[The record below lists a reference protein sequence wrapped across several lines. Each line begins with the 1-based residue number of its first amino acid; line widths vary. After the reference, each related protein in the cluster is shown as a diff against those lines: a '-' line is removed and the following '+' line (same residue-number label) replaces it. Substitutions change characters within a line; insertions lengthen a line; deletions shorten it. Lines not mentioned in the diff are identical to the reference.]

1 MADQRVFSGVDL
13 CCQLNNSAH
22 HTEEIDTERLLVR
35 RGQSFALALQ
45 CTGSAPRDPDYTL
58 TLVLRL
64 GNQGEVTV
72 KVSDG
77 QRRDPAQWWF
87 SVQGAQS
94 EMLLTVHSPPD
105 APIGKYSLAVLLV
118 SSDGHIMEETAPES
132 FYLLYNPWCK
142 ADTVHLPDDVLLK
155 EYIMNENGLIYRGD
169 SNDISS
175 MAWNFG
181 QFEDDVVDICFEILD
196 NSPSALKNP
205 EMDLQ
210 NRANPVYVSRIISAM
225 VNSND
230 ADRGVLWGKWT
241 GEYSDGVAPTH
252 WTGSVSI
259 LKRWTE
265 DGRRPVRYGQ
275 CWVFAAVA
283 CTVLRCLGIPTR
295 CITNYSSAHDTDG
308 NLTIDHLLDENF
320 ESISRPNERSDMI
333 WNFHCWV
340 ESWMA
345 REDLPGGYD
354 GWQVLDPTPQERS
367 DGVYCCGPCPVRAIR
382 EGEVGVK
389 YDAPFIFAEVNAD
402 RTYWIEHKDG
412 TRTKVHVD
420 KKSVGCNISTKSV
433 YGDQREDVTA
443 LYKYPEGSAKER
455 EVFEK
460 AGRRVSPQPG
470 DDETQSPQLK
480 LSIKN
485 APAVHGT
492 DFDVIVEVLNVGHQD
507 ARAHLTV
514 KSVAT
519 TYNSLH
525 RGDCQRKTAR
535 LTVPAQ
541 KVHKEVLRLRYDH
554 YGACVSEHHTIRV
567 TASIKMNDQSEV
579 IQTEANIQLKMP
591 KLNIKVTGE
600 AAVGQKVTA
609 YITFR
614 NPLPVT
620 LKDGVFTV
628 EGAGLTAA
636 TEIPVPNAIQPGEEV
651 TVKLSF
657 KPMRYGMR
665 KLLVDF
671 DSDRLMD
678 VKGETTL
685 MIRGKRYNWP

>member
-1 MADQRVFSGVDL
+1 MADQCVFSGVDL

-35 RGQSFALALQ
+35 RGQSFALALR
-45 CTGSAPRDPDYTL
+45 CTGNAPRDPNYSYS
-58 TLVLRL
+58 LVLRL
-64 GNQGEVTV
+64 GECNQETV
-72 KVSDG
+72 KVSYR
-77 QRRDPAQWWF
+77 QWDPAKWWF
-87 SVQGAQS
+87 SVQGGQG
-94 EMLLTVHSPPD
+94 EMLLSVYSPPD
-105 APIGKYSLAVLLV
+105 TPIGKYSLAVLLV

-142 ADTVHLPDDVLLK
+142 ADAVYLPNDVHLK
-155 EYIMNENGLIYRGD
+155 EYIMNENGLIYQGD
-169 SNDISS
+169 ADEITYRP
-175 MAWNFG
+175 WNFG
-181 QFEDDVVDICFEILD
+181 QFEEDVVDICFEILD
-196 NSPSALKNP
+196 NSNSTLKNP

-210 NRANPVYVSRIISAM
+210 NRADPVYVSRTISCM
-225 VNSND
+225 VNAND
-230 ADRGVLWGKWT
+230 DRGVLLGKW
-241 GEYSDGVAPTH
+241 GEGDYHGCVPPTRWNGSVDILRRWSDGGT
-252 WTGSVSI
+252 
-259 LKRWTE
+259 
-265 DGRRPVRYGQ
+265 RPVRYGQ

-295 CITNYSSAHDTDG
+295 CITNFSSAHDNNGD
-308 NLTIDHLLDENF
+308 LLIETLVDEDNKC
-320 ESISRPNERSDMI
+320 ISRGSEKV

-345 REDLPGGYD
+345 RKDLPDGYD
-354 GWQVLDPTPQERS
+354 GWQVLDPTPQEKS
-367 DGVYCCGPCPVRAIR
+367 DGMYCCGPCPVRAIR
-382 EGEVGVK
+382 EGEVGMK

-402 RTYWIEHKDG
+402 QTYWRVHKDG
-412 TRTKVHVD
+412 TRTKIFVD
-420 KKSVGCNISTKSV
+420 KTSVGCNISTKSV

-460 AGRRVSPQPG
+460 AGRRVSHQP
-470 DDETQSPQLK
+470 DENETQRPQLK

-485 APAVHGT
+485 EEAVYGT
-492 DFDVIVEVLNVGHQD
+492 DFDIIVEVQNVGNKE
-507 ARAHLTV
+507 ARADLTI
-514 KSVAT
+514 KSVAI

-525 RGDCQRKTAR
+525 RGDCQSKSAR

-541 KVHKEVLRLRYDH
+541 KVQKEVLRLRYDH

-567 TASIKMNDQSEV
+567 TASLKMNNKNEV
-579 IQTEANIQLKMP
+579 IQKEANIQLKMP

-600 AAVGQKVTA
+600 AAVDQKVTA
-609 YITFR
+609 YITLK

-620 LKDGVFTV
+620 LKNGVFTV
-628 EGAGLTAA
+628 EGAGLIRT